1 VPWDRN
7 SHSAALQTDPA
18 PPPTARKAAVSPA
31 EAPSAAAAEGNEAP
45 PANRHQPANLPA
57 GGVSYMKNTDP
68 TPSAA
73 GQAARMRKTRPPPR
87 ADQRS
92 RRPHLPDRFVI
103 RSLFLGR
110 HGRSCQRNSTFP
122 FVVLSPF
129 CRASLGGSRRQR
141 NFFLGFGAQNCL
153 FRR

>member
-7 SHSAALQTDPA
+7 SHPAALQTDPA
-18 PPPTARKAAVSPA
+18 PPPTAHEAAVLPA

-45 PANRHQPANLPA
+45 PANRRQHANLPV
-57 GGVSYMKNTDP
+57 GGVSYMNDTDP

-87 ADQRS
+87 DQRS
-92 RRPHLPDRFVI
+92 RRPHLPDRFFI
-103 RSLFLGR
+103 RSLLFGR

-122 FVVLSPF
+122 FVFLSPF
-129 CRASLGGSRRQR
+129 CRASFSRSGRQR
-141 NFFLGFGAQNCL
+141 NFFLGFSAQNCL